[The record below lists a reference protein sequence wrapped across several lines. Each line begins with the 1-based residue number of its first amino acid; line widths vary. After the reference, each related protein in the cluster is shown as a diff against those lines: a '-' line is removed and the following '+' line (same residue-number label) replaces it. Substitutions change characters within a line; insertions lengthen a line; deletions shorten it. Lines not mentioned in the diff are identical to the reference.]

1 MHLVAESLSL
11 SQADACL
18 HNNHRVAPPLTRSRV
33 PCRTWCLTLTYG
45 FCFGIELTINNIIA
59 AYLFDQFGV
68 SLTIAGLIGSLF
80 GAPPH
85 DALSLNCVAD
95 RHRESYCH
103 TCCTIADLF
112 GSLFIALPCD

>member
-1 MHLVAESLSL
+1 M
-11 SQADACL
+11 
-18 HNNHRVAPPLTRSRV
+18 

-80 GAPPH
+80 GAPCFVFRLVH
-85 DALSLNCVAD
+85 SDIRTV
-95 RHRESYCH
+95 
-103 TCCTIADLF
+103 
-112 GSLFIALPCD
+112 